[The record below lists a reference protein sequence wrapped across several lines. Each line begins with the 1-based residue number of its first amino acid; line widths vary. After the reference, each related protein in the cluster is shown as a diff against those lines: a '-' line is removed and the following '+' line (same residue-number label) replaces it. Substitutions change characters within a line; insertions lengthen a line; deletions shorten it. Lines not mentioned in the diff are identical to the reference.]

1 MKFALTTV
9 DLRHLRA
16 LLEHMGLDKERQD
29 TLIQSVEVVSE
40 QTVAATEHVEV
51 DLGGEAHLQ
60 YLAKIADELI
70 RGMGDRWLPGHELHS
85 GLPDPGTDS
94 SGGGAGWGGS
104 SVDIM
109 VELIKSAKEL
119 AKSNQEEH
127 HDSPKKQKVIHHP
140 GQQWLDPGWYEKR

>member
-1 MKFALTTV
+1 MKFALTKV
-9 DLRHLRA
+9 DLRYLRA
-16 LLEHMGLDKERQD
+16 LLENMGLDKERQD

-51 DLGGEAHLQ
+51 DLGGDAHLQ

-70 RGMGDRWLPGHELHS
+70 RGMGDRWIPGHEYHES
-85 GLPDPGTDS
+85 LPDPGTNS
-94 SGGGAGWGGS
+94 SGAGWSGT

-109 VELIKSAKEL
+109 VELVKSAKEL

-140 GQQWLDPGWYEKR
+140 GKQWLDPGWYERR